1 MGIERFFSTLKKSKD
16 NFFTDMTSPYHNNIN
31 IKNLL
36 IDMNSIIHNLSSIL
50 LRKNI
55 HSNTESFENELL
67 KMITDYII
75 ELANMFKKI
84 DFIYIAIDGVPSL
97 PKINEQK
104 NRRYISMI
112 VSMLI
117 NKIDPNT
124 KPFEWSK
131 DNISTYS
138 NFMNKLS
145 DTLNSKKFINNFNKI
160 IISNHTEPGEGEM
173 KIIKYIKENNIVEA
187 IVFSPDSD
195 MILLLGL
202 LDRSKSNNYILLRND
217 NNMTVVED
225 KRILY
230 TYNYT
235 NIKPFHDYLLKYLDS
250 NNSNI
255 IKDIIFIFSLFGNDF
270 IPKLECL
277 RIESDIKLFLEI
289 YKFNLNE
296 NGTIL
301 NFDKKTT
308 INYSNFISF
317 LEILKTQENMLLQ
330 RNQFVY
336 KYFQYNRNMK
346 NQMINDIEN
355 LVNMLKTHQVTLANY
370 KKSVPYLRT
379 ILTNDTTHPFGF
391 IKYKIIQTL
400 DYHLITDNIIFISDR
415 DLIDSLFEYLIK
427 NINTYQDIFMD
438 YKKKRWFYRK
448 LSANDFNTKYNRY
461 HRENLEKLNF

>member
-355 LVNMLKTHQVTLANY
+355 LVTMLKTHQVTLANY
-370 KKSVPYLRT
+370 KKSVP
-379 ILTNDTTHPFGF
+379 
-391 IKYKIIQTL
+391 
-400 DYHLITDNIIFISDR
+400 
-415 DLIDSLFEYLIK
+415 
-427 NINTYQDIFMD
+427 
-438 YKKKRWFYRK
+438 
-448 LSANDFNTKYNRY
+448 
-461 HRENLEKLNF
+461 